1 MLGDAGRLSD
11 GPKYMGYTH
20 NLLLTDKDDPRTL
33 LSNPS
38 ANSTCYREDVGF
50 WSDTLVALF
59 ALTSKRDLDANFDE
73 LSDEVTNTH
82 AENKNGPDFVTI
94 IPRSVSD
101 SFAELLETNIEKLA
115 DNWAN
120 IEEELTWHETL
131 SPPQMLLIL
140 IEASRIARQTGR
152 FVAIYS
158 FE

>member
-1 MLGDAGRLSD
+1 
-11 GPKYMGYTH
+11 MGYTH
-20 NLLLTDKDDPRTL
+20 NLLLTDKDNPRTL

-59 ALTSKRDLDANFDE
+59 ALTSERDLDANFDE

-82 AENKNGPDFVTI
+82 AENENGPDFVTI

-101 SFAELLETNIEKLA
+101 SFAELLETNIEELA

-120 IEEELTWHETL
+120 IEEELTWHDTL